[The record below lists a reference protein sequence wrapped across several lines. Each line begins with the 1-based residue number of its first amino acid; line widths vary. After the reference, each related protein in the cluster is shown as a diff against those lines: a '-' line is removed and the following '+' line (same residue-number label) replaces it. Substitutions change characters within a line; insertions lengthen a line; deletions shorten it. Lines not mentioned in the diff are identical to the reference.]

1 MSATTTV
8 ERAPLRAV
16 GPSRSRGTTTEERNE
31 SGVGQ

>member
-1 MSATTTV
+1 MSATTV